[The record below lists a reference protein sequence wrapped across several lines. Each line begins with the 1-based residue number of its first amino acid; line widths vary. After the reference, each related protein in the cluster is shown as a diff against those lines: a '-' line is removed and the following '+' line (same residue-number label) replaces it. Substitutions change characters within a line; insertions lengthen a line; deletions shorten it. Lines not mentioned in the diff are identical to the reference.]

1 MEKFLY
7 LNEVAHAATWVCG
20 GVVPLRPA
28 SSYWS
33 LERQG
38 SMTPDE
44 CSIRDCPTDRDAAWR
59 ALGGAFVG
67 ATPDNCD
74 VDVTLIGRGATWLR
88 DIYEDGLILCL
99 ANTFH
104 IENHANRF
112 PKDACVKIVDVGAL
126 KSVLDR
132 ELGMQSVMGE
142 CEYTAG
148 QNRSPFLK
156 SVEDAWQDEFRIYW
170 PGIREPRSIALPA
183 GLAVE
188 HWRRTTEPRTVREQE
203 HRSAPQ
209 AASVDPQRR
218 NRISGITIISPGS
231 LFGFPRDE

>member
-7 LNEVAHAATWVCG
+7 LNEVAHVATWSDG

-33 LERQG
+33 WERQG
-38 SMTPDE
+38 PMTPDE
-44 CSIRDCPTDRDAAWR
+44 CSVRDCPTDRDVAWR

-67 ATPDNCD
+67 ATPDNID
-74 VDVTLIGRGATWLR
+74 VDVTLIGHGATWLR

-99 ANTFH
+99 ANTFD
-104 IENHANRF
+104 IEKHANRF
-112 PKDACVKIVDVGAL
+112 PKDVCVKIVDVVAL
-126 KSVLDR
+126 KGVLDR
-132 ELGMQSVMGE
+132 ELGMQSTMGE
-142 CEYTAG
+142 CKYTTG

-156 SVEDAWQDEFRIYW
+156 SVENEWQDEFRLYW
-170 PGIREPRSIALPA
+170 PGIRETKSVTLPA

-188 HWRRTTEPRTVREQE
+188 HWRRTTEPRPVRQQGN
-203 HRSAPQ
+203 SPVPQ
-209 AASVDPQRR
+209 APSVDPHRR

-231 LFGFPRDE
+231 PFGLPRDE